1 MFTGL
6 IQGLGQTVA
15 LTPYQL
21 AIDCSSPPPPFLQ
34 AIALGDSIAVDGVC
48 LTVEAIRD
56 GGFVASVSPETLAR
70 TTLGGQSG
78 RDRWVNLEPSLRVG
92 DKIGGHFVTGHVD
105 GLGHL
110 VSAAESATSWTLI
123 FSAPASLT
131 PYLVAKGSIAVNGIS
146 LTIAACSGPG
156 AGQGSGPE
164 SGPES
169 DGSTQFTV
177 AVIPHSYAQTNLQA
191 LSPGD
196 PVNLEGDVLSK
207 YVGQLLASSSGGTGP
222 LAEPL
227 GTRIAPPWN
236 SPAAHSPDDLS
247 PEFLSEH
254 GYS

>member
-21 AIDCSSPPPPFLQ
+21 AIHCSPQSPPPFLR

-48 LTVEAIRD
+48 LTVEALRD
-56 GGFVASVSPETLAR
+56 GGFVASVSPETLDR
-70 TTLGGQSG
+70 TTLGQSG
-78 RDRWVNLEPSLRVG
+78 GDRWVNLEPSLRVG

-110 VSAAESATSWTLI
+110 VSAAESATSWTLT
-123 FSAPASLT
+123 FSAPTHLA

-146 LTIAACSGPG
+146 LTIAACSAPG
-156 AGQGSGPE
+156 AGPGSEP
-164 SGPES
+164 S
-169 DGSTQFTV
+169 DGSTQFSV

-196 PVNLEGDVLSK
+196 PVNLEGDILSK
-207 YVGQLLASSSGGTGP
+207 YVGQLLVSKSGGAGP

-236 SPAAHSPDDLS
+236 SPAAQSPNDLS

>member
-21 AIDCSSPPPPFLQ
+21 AVHCSPQSPPPFLA

-48 LTVEAIRD
+48 LTVEALRD
-56 GGFVASVSPETLAR
+56 GGFVASVSPETLDR
-70 TTLGGQSG
+70 TTLGQTGG
-78 RDRWVNLEPSLRVG
+78 DRWVNLEPSLRVG

-123 FSAPASLT
+123 FSAPASLA
-131 PYLVAKGSIAVNGIS
+131 PYLVPKGSIAVNGIS
-146 LTIAACSGPG
+146 LTIAACSAPG
-156 AGQGSGPE
+156 

-177 AVIPHSYAQTNLQA
+177 AVIPHSYAQTNLQD

-196 PVNLEGDVLSK
+196 PVNLEGDILSK
-207 YVGQLLASSSGGTGP
+207 YVGQLLVSSASPGARP

-227 GTRIAPPWN
+227 GMGIAPPWTA
-236 SPAAHSPDDLS
+236 PATTDVSPD
-247 PEFLSEH
+247 FLSEH
-254 GYS
+254 GYV

>member
-21 AIDCSSPPPPFLQ
+21 AIHCSPQSPPPFLA

-48 LTVEAIRD
+48 LTVEALRD
-56 GGFVASVSPETLAR
+56 GGFVASVSPETLDR
-70 TTLGGQSG
+70 TTLGQTGG
-78 RDRWVNLEPSLRVG
+78 GDRWVNLEPSLRVG

-123 FSAPASLT
+123 FSAPASLA

-146 LTIAACSGPG
+146 LTIAACSAP
-156 AGQGSGPE
+156 GSGTE
-164 SGPES
+164 SN
-169 DGSTQFTV
+169 GSTQFSV
-177 AVIPHSYAQTNLQA
+177 AVIPHSYAQTNLQD

-196 PVNLEGDVLSK
+196 PVNLEGDILSK
-207 YVGQLLASSSGGTGP
+207 YVGQLLASNSGGTGP

-254 GYS
+254 GYG